1 MMTQIINNRNIEI
14 TPKKI
19 YKLILFFGL
28 LCFIGGA
35 ILGYTITSY
44 IIYNNLSNLIYNN
57 GILIFDDKYYRF
69 IEVYPM
75 IENLFNDNFS
85 IL

>member
-1 MMTQIINNRNIEI
+1 MMTQIINNRNVEI

-28 LCFIGGA
+28 LCFIGGC